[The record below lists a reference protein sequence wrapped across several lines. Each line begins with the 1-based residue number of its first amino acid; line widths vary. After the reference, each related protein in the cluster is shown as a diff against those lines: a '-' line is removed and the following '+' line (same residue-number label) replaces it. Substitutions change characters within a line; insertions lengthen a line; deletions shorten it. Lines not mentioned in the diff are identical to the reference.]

1 MAKQAQVEKQA
12 AQPKKEQEI
21 PKTGRNNRSPRFAT
35 DRNKREV
42 IPNLSETH
50 RILTAVQF
58 GDRASLL
65 IRKRMSMSEGGQLPA
80 SKALGLLEQYEQAT
94 KVYLAAVDAMCKAV
108 NIGQKPKKSR

>member
-1 MAKQAQVEKQA
+1 MAKQEQVEKKA
-12 AQPKKEQEI
+12 AQSKQE
-21 PKTGRNNRSPRFAT
+21 PQKNGRSNRAPRFAT

-108 NIGQKPKKSR
+108 NIGPKPKKGK